1 MRLSYQIIAHF
12 YVSLS
17 SLVQSTSL
25 LGEQPEKRNLIAGGT
40 EYGGPLD
47 YAVVIQHDGSFVC
60 GGALIADNVVLTAA
74 ECKAS
79 SIDSYEIVVG
89 VYDRTQVPPVTKS
102 VVKELIH
109 PDYDFFYQYNDI
121 MLLKLN
127 ETVIGYNSI
136 EMNADPRVPME
147 NDVVNF
153 TGWGSTEDRG
163 DFSSVLQTVDV
174 VYITND
180 QCNLQL
186 SSYGYESVNEWD
198 MCTFKFF
205 AGACEGDHGGPLI
218 LDRQGVPLLVG
229 ISSRALECG
238 GFLFPTFSMRVSS
251 FVDWIQYSMCFDL
264 SDSEEYL
271 FCGDLARYPV
281 TTAPT
286 VSFSEVPRT
295 TSNPASTP
303 TTSPITTPVATFSTA
318 PFFSSIPPMVSSVP
332 VYLAPNRISDSST
345 CTNIFSLTASM
356 LSLAIISTI
365 LF

>member
-1 MRLSYQIIAHF
+1 MRLLYQIAHF
-12 YVSLS
+12 CLSLS

-25 LGEQPEKRNLIAGGT
+25 LGKQPEKRDLIADGIENEGS
-40 EYGGPLD
+40 LD
-47 YAVVIQHDGSFVC
+47 YAVIIQHDESFVC

-79 SIDSYEIVVG
+79 SIDSYKILVG
-89 VYDRTQVPPVTKS
+89 VYDRTQVAPVTKS

-109 PDYDFFYQYNDI
+109 PDHDFFYQYNDI

-127 ETVIGYNSI
+127 ESVIGYDSI

-147 NDVVNF
+147 NDVVSF
-153 TGWGSTEDRG
+153 MGWGTTENHG
-163 DFSSVLQTVDV
+163 DFSSVLQTVEV
-174 VYITND
+174 FYKTND

-186 SSYGYESVNEWD
+186 SSYGYESVNVWD

-218 LDRQGVPLLVG
+218 LDRHGVPLLVG

-251 FVDWIQYSMCFDL
+251 FVDWIEYSMCFDL
-264 SDSEEYL
+264 SDSEEYF
-271 FCGDLARYPV
+271 FCGELARYPV

-286 VSFSEVPRT
+286 VSFSEVPM
-295 TSNPASTP
+295 TSPVSTP
-303 TTSPITTPVATFSTA
+303 TTSLITTPVATFSTA
-318 PFFSSIPPMVSSVP
+318 PFFSTITPIFSSAP
-332 VYLAPNRISDSST
+332 AYLAPNRIPDSST
-345 CTNIFSLTASM
+345 STNILSITISM
-356 LSLAIISTI
+356 LSLAISSTV
-365 LF
+365 LL